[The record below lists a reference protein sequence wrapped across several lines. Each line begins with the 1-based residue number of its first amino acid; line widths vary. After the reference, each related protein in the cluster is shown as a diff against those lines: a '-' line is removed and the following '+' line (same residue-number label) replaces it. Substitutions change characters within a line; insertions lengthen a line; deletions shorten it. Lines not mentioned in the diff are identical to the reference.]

1 MFGRYKP
8 DGTVNYP
15 DNWGAIPGTE
25 EIVTLGNNGIV
36 EVGRYGIPT
45 NSSKYVTEVGAAP
58 DRLSLPP
65 NTNPKEYI
73 RYRINGSIPECERAV
88 VAPWVGDRGL
98 GIQYK
103 LPKTI
108 QWYLEQGILIPD

>member
-1 MFGRYKP
+1 M
-8 DGTVNYP
+8 NYP

-25 EIVTLGNNGIV
+25 EIVSLGNDNVV

-45 NSSKYVTEVGAAP
+45 DTSAYVTEVGVSA
-58 DRLSLPP
+58 DRLALPP
-65 NTNPKEYI
+65 NTNSNEYI
-73 RYRINGSIPECERAV
+73 KYKINGSIDNVERAV

-103 LPKTI
+103 LPRPI
-108 QWYLEQGILIPD
+108 QWYMEQGILIPE